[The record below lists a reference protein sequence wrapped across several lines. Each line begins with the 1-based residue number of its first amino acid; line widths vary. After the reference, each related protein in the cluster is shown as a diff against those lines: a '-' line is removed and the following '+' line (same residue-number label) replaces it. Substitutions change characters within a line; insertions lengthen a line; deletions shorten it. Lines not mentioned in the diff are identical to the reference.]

1 MDFIPQ
7 LICATS
13 SDGVNSADDVDGAD
27 YVDGADDADDADGGD
42 GGDIQC
48 RGVLCK
54 SRRTSAP
61 PIHHKAVTNKP
72 SHTPHFCS
80 AQIYFVHVSR

>member
-1 MDFIPQ
+1 M
-7 LICATS
+7 LILCN
-13 SDGVNSADDVDGAD
+13 DGVDDADGA
-27 YVDGADDADDADGGD
+27 DGADDGDGVDDADAD
-42 GGDIQC
+42 GDIQC

-72 SHTPHFCS
+72 SHTPHFS
-80 AQIYFVHVSR
+80 YAQIYFVPR